1 MLLQSVEKCSVFF
14 TFVQRCYSM
23 LSMVNTSIVVQLF
36 VHSAKYPFNHCSAC
50 SIFLISRFLNV
61 LVSVTF
67 YYAFLY
73 VMLFRLLVYDY
84 IKRQ

>member
-36 VHSAKYPFNHCSAC
+36 VLSAKYPFNHCSAC

-73 VMLFRLLVYDY
+73 VMLFRLYDY

>member
-36 VHSAKYPFNHCSAC
+36 VLSAKYPLFSMLY
-50 SIFLISRFLNV
+50 IFDKPFPERVGKYDFLLRIPV
-61 LVSVTF
+61 CDV
-67 YYAFLY
+67 
-73 VMLFRLLVYDY
+73 
-84 IKRQ
+84 I

>member
-23 LSMVNTSIVVQLF
+23 LSMVNIVVQLF

-50 SIFLISRFLNV
+50 SIFLILKPFPERVGKCDFLLRIPV
-61 LVSVTF
+61 CDV
-67 YYAFLY
+67 
-73 VMLFRLLVYDY
+73 
-84 IKRQ
+84 I